1 MARGLLTYLLV
12 SMGFAGPKRSLLM
25 RFNWRPHVM
34 LLRIDWAAGLPV
46 TRQIMGFKTRA
57 ADIFLG
63 VFLGSCFNLE
73 SFVLANFLQLILI
86 VLGNVFVWADV
97 FLYCFCVFSLRITIE
112 NCQILAPKSLTIS
125 PTCTYKEEK
134 TPTHAHTQFKQIN
147 K

>member
-25 RFNWRPHVM
+25 RFNWRPHVI

-63 VFLGSCFNLE
+63 GFWVLVLTLSLFL
-73 SFVLANFLQLILI
+73 LANFLQLVLI
-86 VLGNVFVWADV
+86 VLGNVFFGTDV

-134 TPTHAHTQFKQIN
+134 TPTHAHTLN
-147 K
+147 SSR

>member
-1 MARGLLTYLLV
+1 MAGGLLTYLLV

-34 LLRIDWAAGLPV
+34 LLRIVWAAGLPV

-63 VFLGSCFNLE
+63 VFLGSFFNLE

-86 VLGNVFVWADV
+86 ILGNVFFWTDV
-97 FLYCFCVFSLRITIE
+97 FSVLFLRLFFAYHYRELSNFGAKITD
-112 NCQILAPKSLTIS
+112 NFPNLHL
-125 PTCTYKEEK
+125 
-134 TPTHAHTQFKQIN
+134 
-147 K
+147 